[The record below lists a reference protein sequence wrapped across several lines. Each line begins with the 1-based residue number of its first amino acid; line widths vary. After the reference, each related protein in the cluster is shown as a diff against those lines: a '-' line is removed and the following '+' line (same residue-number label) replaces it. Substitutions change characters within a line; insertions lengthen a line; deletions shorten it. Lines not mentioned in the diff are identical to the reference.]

1 MHINLNL
8 LRRRCQSGYGL
19 LVVMGLLV
27 VLLIVFASLLSWSTT
42 NARITSRNNLFN
54 QSENA
59 AESATENIMAYMMR
73 DFNYGNLATA
83 AAYQTNFP
91 PTTGWPGCFQF
102 SATNGDPSAAADVAA
117 SVSIG
122 QQTTSATNLG

>member
-1 MHINLNL
+1 MHINLNS

-19 LVVMGLLV
+19 LVVMALLV

-59 AESATENIMAYMMR
+59 AESTTENIMAYMMR
-73 DFNYGNLATA
+73 DYTYGSLGTA
-83 AAYQTNFP
+83 AIYNTNFP
-91 PTTGWPGCFQF
+91 YTNGWPVYFNF
-102 SATNGDPSAAADVAA
+102 SATNGDSTAA
-117 SVSIG
+117 SNV
-122 QQTTSATNLG
+122 